1 MIAAIRMR
9 GVVGARKE
17 AEDTLRML
25 GLKKKYNLAML
36 PRNDSILGMIKK
48 AEHMLTW
55 GEVDNELMKELKEKY
70 GKPIDA
76 QSASFSVK
84 INLKPPRKGLK
95 SVKKRWP
102 KGDVGYRGAA
112 INDLIKRMM

>member
-25 GLKKKYNLAML
+25 GLKKKYSLAML
-36 PRNDSILGMIKK
+36 PKNDSVIGMIRK
-48 AEHMLTW
+48 AEHMLAW
-55 GEVDNELMKELKEKY
+55 GEADNELMKELKEKY
-70 GKPIDA
+70 G
-76 QSASFSVK
+76 SEK

-95 SVKKRWP
+95 SIKKRWP

-112 INDLIKRMM
+112 INDLIKRML